1 MDKNEII
8 RQVAETIR
16 IERHRNRLSQ
26 QELAEKAGIT
36 TKYLN
41 LIENQKSNPTI
52 IVIIQICEALNINL
66 DELIKIKKD

>member
-52 IVIIQICEALNINL
+52 IVVIQICEALNINL
-66 DELIKIKKD
+66 DKLIKIQKD

>member
-52 IVIIQICEALNINL
+52 IVVIQICEALNINL